1 MYQEQKNTSNT
12 FRYDAFISYRHL
24 EEDKEIAQTLQGL
37 LEKYVIMDPVT
48 NKKRHIKV
56 FRDQSELPVSDDLA
70 MRFILL
76 WNIQSF
82 LLLFILRQQK
92 ILNGVCGN

>member
-24 EEDKEIAQTLQGL
+24 EEDNEIAQTLQSL
-37 LEKYVIMDPVT
+37 LEKYVIMDPIT

-56 FRDQSELPVSDDLA
+56 FRDQSELPVSDDLGNE
-70 MRFILL
+70 ILCC
-76 WNIQSF
+76 QFSKQGDCTDFGFTSF
-82 LLLFILRQQK
+82 L
-92 ILNGVCGN
+92 